1 MAAFSLPTVTSGAD
15 TDFYLPSFG
24 VFPLSSGLHAITTLS
39 GGYLFGARLGGPTP
53 ALERAGLANPTLAVV
68 DAMKQLELSAGF
80 KSRVSTC
87 RVAAERGAA
96 CCTAVSPQMISEQG
110 PQGAEGWK
118 TSV

>member
-39 GGYLFGARLGGPTP
+39 GGYWFIARLGGPTP
-53 ALERAGLANPTLAVV
+53 VLERAVLANPSLAVV
-68 DAMKQLELSAGF
+68 GATKQLELLEGF

-87 RVAAERGAA
+87 RAIAESGAA
-96 CCTAVSPQMISEQG
+96 CCTAVSPQIIFEAG
-110 PQGAEGWK
+110 PQLAVGWK